1 MKKQTKMIHRL
12 VDIKERA
19 SEAAETAHVV
29 AHQASQAAEGR
40 LREAIGAWTTFAQST
55 PEVTSVHD
63 LEDRDRQYKWLRK
76 QLEDAEK
83 SVQIARAEESAKREK
98 MTEARIELRRYET
111 WLENTTELAKMEAK
125 RVQALADDEVAA
137 RKRSAAQ

>member
-12 VDIKERA
+12 VDLKER
-19 SEAAETAHVV
+19 AAETAET
-29 AHQASQAAEGR
+29 AHAAAHHATQAAEQE
-40 LREAIGAWTTFAQST
+40 LRAAIEAWRAFTEAK

-76 QLEDAEK
+76 TL
-83 SVQIARAEESAKREK
+83 ESAERAAQLARIEEASKREK

-111 WLENTTELAKMEAK
+111 WLTNTTELAALEAK